1 MTLHIIPAH
10 TRRATFANFCILL
23 LSLTSL
29 LTRLSTASAASP
41 QAEAITNIARIRETW
56 TQYLHNKQ
64 LEPILNLYTADA
76 CFLQPTGERIAGQP
90 ALRTLF
96 TTIMATF
103 HSDLTLHTQ
112 SVEISSDLA
121 YDSGDYQETLTTIS
135 TGVKA
140 SYSGSYL
147 MVFKRGRG
155 GEWKIVQHVFTGA
168 TVPEVPKATK

>member
-1 MTLHIIPAH
+1 MTLRKTTAH
-10 TRRATFANFCILL
+10 TKHAIFANSCIALLTLAILL
-23 LSLTSL
+23 TQF
-29 LTRLSTASAASP
+29 APAWASP
-41 QAEAITNIARIRETW
+41 QADAITNIARIRETW
-56 TQYLHNKQ
+56 TLYLHNKQ
-64 LEPILNLYTADA
+64 LEPILKLYTADA

-103 HSDLTLHTQ
+103 RSDLTLHSQ
-112 SVEISSDLA
+112 NVEVSSDLA
-121 YDSGDYQETLTTIS
+121 YDSGDYQETLTTIA
-135 TGVKA
+135 TGAKA

-147 MVFKRGRG
+147 MVFKRERG